1 MAQAAKLAKV
11 NGKERVLGVAWL
23 DLLII
28 GLVLALVVSRFFSF
42 KLPSDTRDAA
52 TRKAEFDQLFGRR
65 KASREAYQETLPA
78 DDDGDEVAA
87 TEPTIPARRKAA
99 LGPRDVAHLEGLDQ
113 IKALDP
119 NFDRADFV
127 SGAIAA
133 YGYFYECYNA
143 RDQEGIINLCGPQFE
158 QEVLAEWESN
168 PAKIVVEAE
177 PKATLQTARLN
188 GRTAVLEVL
197 FTATHRV
204 GKAAPQTVRAVW
216 VFARAVGSPD
226 PNWELQTIQPQA
238 DA

>member
-1 MAQAAKLAKV
+1 MAQAARLAKV
-11 NGKERVLGVAWL
+11 AGNEREFLVAWL
-23 DLLII
+23 DLVII

-42 KLPSDTRDAA
+42 KLPTDTRDAA
-52 TRKAEFDQLFGRR
+52 ARKAEFDQLFGRR
-65 KASREAYQETLPA
+65 KNQREAYQETPPA
-78 DDDGDEVAA
+78 DDEVEGEV
-87 TEPTIPARRKAA
+87 TEPVTPTRRKAV
-99 LGPRDVAHLEGLDQ
+99 LGPRDVAHLEGLEQ

-119 NFDRADFV
+119 NFDRAEFV
-127 SGAIAA
+127 GGAIAA

-177 PKATLQTARLN
+177 PKATLQGARLN